1 MKCVFPLILIALF
14 FKALSTGYA
23 QISVENVTYK
33 LSNGLNVIL
42 HEDHSAPL
50 VAVNLWYHV
59 GSKNEES
66 GKSGF
71 AHLFEHMLF
80 KGSKNVP
87 DGLMDDITDGAGG
100 NNNGSTTDDRTNYWD
115 NTPSNYLESLLWI
128 ESDRMGWLLSAIDLA
143 KLDNQREVVKNE
155 RRQRIENQPFGLV
168 WENLYFKLYPED
180 HPYHWP
186 VIGSME
192 DLSAATLED
201 VKNFF
206 RSYYG
211 PNNASLAIAGDIDII
226 ETKKL
231 VEKYFGE
238 IPSGPK
244 VIQPNNEIPV
254 LTEEVRFTMEDK
266 IQLPRLYMIWHSV
279 PLYAEDHAVLDVL
292 GTVLSTGKNS
302 RMFKSM
308 IFDNPIAQDAMA
320 VQYSREI
327 AGSFEIIVTAKPG
340 IGLHEIENSIWAEI
354 KKIQGTPPT
363 VREVDRAINGIEAN
377 FLFGIQ
383 NIGGFGGK
391 ADKLNQ
397 YYINTGIADGFEA
410 DLSRYL
416 KVTPED
422 VQRVAK
428 KYLSM
433 DNLVILSVVPE
444 GKTDLQASN

>member
-14 FKALSTGYA
+14 FTTLSTGYA

-33 LSNGLNVIL
+33 LSNGLNVII

-211 PNNASLAIAGDIDII
+211 PNNASLAIAGDIDIF

-231 VEKYFGE
+231 VE
-238 IPSGPK
+238 
-244 VIQPNNEIPV
+244 
-254 LTEEVRFTMEDK
+254 LC
-266 IQLPRLYMIWHSV
+266 
-279 PLYAEDHAVLDVL
+279 
-292 GTVLSTGKNS
+292 
-302 RMFKSM
+302 
-308 IFDNPIAQDAMA
+308 
-320 VQYSREI
+320 
-327 AGSFEIIVTAKPG
+327 
-340 IGLHEIENSIWAEI
+340 
-354 KKIQGTPPT
+354 
-363 VREVDRAINGIEAN
+363 
-377 FLFGIQ
+377 
-383 NIGGFGGK
+383 
-391 ADKLNQ
+391 LN
-397 YYINTGIADGFEA
+397 
-410 DLSRYL
+410 
-416 KVTPED
+416 
-422 VQRVAK
+422 
-428 KYLSM
+428 
-433 DNLVILSVVPE
+433 
-444 GKTDLQASN
+444 

>member
-14 FKALSTGYA
+14 FTTLSTGYT

-279 PLYAEDHAVLDVL
+279 PLYAEDGAVLDVL

>member
-1 MKCVFPLILIALF
+1 MKGVFPLLLIALLF
-14 FKALSTGYA
+14 AALSTGHA
-23 QISVENVTYK
+23 QISVENETYK
-33 LSNGLNVIL
+33 LPNGLNVIL

-59 GSKNEES
+59 GSKNEVR

-80 KGSKNVP
+80 QGSKNVP
-87 DGLMDDITDGAGG
+87 EGIMDKITDGAGG
-100 NNNGSTTDDRTNYWD
+100 RNNGSTTSDRTNYWD

-128 ESDRMGWLLSAIDLA
+128 ESDRMGWLLPAIDSV
-143 KLDNQREVVKNE
+143 KLNNQRDVVKNE
-155 RRQRIENQPFGLV
+155 RRQNYENRPYGLV
-168 WENLYFKLYPED
+168 WENIYFRLYPEE

-186 VIGSME
+186 TIGLME

-211 PNNASLAIAGDIDII
+211 PNNASLAIAGDINPV
-226 ETKKL
+226 ETKIL

-238 IPSGPK
+238 IPSGPE
-244 VIQPNNEIPV
+244 VVQPVHEIPV

-266 IQLPRLYMIWHSV
+266 IQLPRIYMIWHSV
-279 PLYAEDHAVLDVL
+279 SIFAEDDAILNVL
-292 GTVLSTGKNS
+292 GAVLSTGKNS
-302 RMFKSM
+302 RLFKSM
-308 IFDNPIAQDAMA
+308 IYDNPIAQDAVA
-320 VQYSREI
+320 VQFSREI
-327 AGSFEIIVTAKPG
+327 AGSFEVFVTAKPE
-340 IGLHEIENSIWAEI
+340 IGLREIENSIWTEI
-354 KKIQGTPPT
+354 EKIQNTPPT
-363 VREVDRAINGIEAN
+363 KREVDRAINGIEAN

-383 NIGGFGGK
+383 NVGGFGGK

-397 YYINTGIADGFEA
+397 YYTTTGTTDGFEA

-416 KVTPED
+416 KVRPED

-428 KYLSM
+428 KYLGR
-433 DNLVILSVVPE
+433 DNLIILSAVPE
-444 GKTDLQASN
+444 GKTDLQAAN

>member
-1 MKCVFPLILIALF
+1 MKSAFSLLLIALLF
-14 FKALSTGYA
+14 TALSTGYA
-23 QISVENVTYK
+23 QISVENETFK

-50 VAVNLWYHV
+50 VSVNIWYHV
-59 GSKNEES
+59 GSKNEVR

-87 DGLMDDITDGAGG
+87 DGTMDRIIDGAGG
-100 NNNGSTTDDRTNYWD
+100 RNNGSTTDDRTNYWE

-128 ESDRMGWLLSAIDLA
+128 ESDRMGWLLSGIDME
-143 KLDNQREVVKNE
+143 KLDNQRDVVKNE
-155 RRQRIENQPFGLV
+155 RRQNFENRPYGLV
-168 WENLYFKLYPED
+168 WQNIYFKLYPED

-186 VIGSME
+186 IIGLME
-192 DLSAATLED
+192 DLSAASLED
-201 VKNFF
+201 VKKFF

-211 PNNASLAIAGDIDII
+211 PNNARLAIAGDIDPVL
-226 ETKKL
+226 TKKL

-244 VIQPNNEIPV
+244 VIQPIHEIPV

-266 IQLPRLYMIWHSV
+266 IQLPRIYMIWHSV
-279 PLYAEDHAVLDVL
+279 PVFAEDEVILDVL
-292 GTVLSTGKNS
+292 GAVLSTGKNS
-302 RMFKSM
+302 RFFKSM
-308 IFDNPIAQDAMA
+308 VYDNPIAQDAVA

-327 AGSFEIIVTAKPG
+327 AGSFEIFVTAKPN
-340 IGLHEIENSIWAEI
+340 IGLSEIEDSIWAEI
-354 KKIQGTPPT
+354 EKIQNTPPSK
-363 VREVDRAINGIEAN
+363 REVDRAINGIEAN
-377 FLFGIQ
+377 FLFSIQ

-397 YYINTGIADGFEA
+397 YYITTGNADGFEA

-422 VQRVAK
+422 VQRMAT
-428 KYLSM
+428 KYLSR
-433 DNLVILSVVPE
+433 DNLIILSAVPE